1 MSNKKSGIS
10 RKSGAKNQKRKGKGG
25 KTGQVWAALILVSLC
40 VFAAVWLWSTLGQAP
55 SSAPSAPSAR
65 SGMQMPGAGPSADG
79 MGKVSGKDKASD
91 KGKASSKKQA
101 KGKGKVSGST
111 ASADKTS
118 ASKKKQAKDKD
129 KVSGKDKTSTKASGK
144 KASARGVYTLSGA
157 NAEEEFWP
165 EFDYDCTS
173 QILRHTGCVISY
185 NADYKVPNWVL
196 YELTFAETL
205 GNIDRGNFDFDTD
218 PDVPARQMAQ
228 LTDYRRSGYSRGHM
242 APAADLKWSV
252 TSMAQSFYLTN
263 VCPQDSKLNTGTW
276 KKLETKI
283 RDWAE
288 RDSAITVV
296 CGPILPRTAAE
307 KRAMT
312 TIGKG
317 QVLVP
322 EYFYKIVFAPFAPE
336 PKAIGFIM
344 PNHKCHTDLKR
355 YVVTVDSIE
364 ARTGI
369 DFFPVLPDDIEARVE
384 SQSDT
389 KFWFRAK

>member
-1 MSNKKSGIS
+1 MSNKKAGIS
-10 RKSGAKNQKRKGKGG
+10 RKSGAKSTKRKGKGG
-25 KTGQVWAALILVSLC
+25 KTGQLRAALILVSLC
-40 VFAAVWLWSTLGQAP
+40 VFAAVWLWSAFGTAPQGAP
-55 SSAPSAPSAR
+55 SVPKAH
-65 SGMQMPGAGPSADG
+65 SGMQMPGAGSSSAVG
-79 MGKVSGKDKASD
+79 
-91 KGKASSKKQA
+91 Q
-101 KGKGKVSGST
+101 GS
-111 ASADKTS
+111 
-118 ASKKKQAKDKD
+118 
-129 KVSGKDKTSTKASGK
+129 
-144 KASARGVYTLSGA
+144 SARGAYTLAGA
-157 NAEEEFWP
+157 NPEEEFWP

-205 GNIDRGNFDFDTD
+205 GNIDRGNFNFDTD

-228 LTDYRRSGYSRGHM
+228 LSDYKRSGYSRGHM

-252 TSMAQSFYLTN
+252 TSMAQSFYLSN

-276 KKLETKI
+276 KKLET
-283 RDWAE
+283 RVREWAE
-288 RDSAITVV
+288 RDSAITIV

-307 KRAMT
+307 KGAMT

-322 EYFYKIVFAPFAPE
+322 EYFYKIVFAPFAAE
-336 PKAIGFIM
+336 PQAIGFIM

-355 YVVTVDSIE
+355 FVVTVDSIE

-369 DFFPVLPDDIEARVE
+369 DFFPVLPDDVEARVE
-384 SQSDT
+384 SQVDT

>member
-1 MSNKKSGIS
+1 MSNKKAGIS
-10 RKSGAKNQKRKGKGG
+10 RKSGAKSTKRKGKGG
-25 KTGQVWAALILVSLC
+25 KIGQLWAALILVSLC
-40 VFAAVWLWSTLGQAP
+40 VFAAVWLWSAFGAGPQEAP
-55 SSAPSAPSAR
+55 SVPLAR
-65 SGMQMPGAGPSADG
+65 SGMQMPGAGSSSAG
-79 MGKVSGKDKASD
+79 GQGSSVKGKAQKGKDKAS
-91 KGKASSKKQA
+91 A
-101 KGKGKVSGST
+101 
-111 ASADKTS
+111 
-118 ASKKKQAKDKD
+118 
-129 KVSGKDKTSTKASGK
+129 KASGK
-144 KASARGVYTLSGA
+144 KAAKGKDKASKSKDKASGKNSAKGKDKTVSAKNNSGKKTSARGAYTLEGA
-157 NAEEEFWP
+157 NPEEEFWP

-228 LTDYRRSGYSRGHM
+228 LSDYKRSGYSRGHM

-252 TSMAQSFYLTN
+252 TSMAQSFYLSN

-276 KKLETKI
+276 KKLET
-283 RDWAE
+283 RVREWAE

-296 CGPILPRTAAE
+296 CGPILPRTAVE
-307 KRAMT
+307 KGAMT

-322 EYFYKIVFAPFAPE
+322 EYFYKIVFAPFAAE
-336 PKAIGFIM
+336 PQAIGFIM

-355 YVVTVDSIE
+355 FVVTVDSIE

-369 DFFPVLPDDIEARVE
+369 DFFPVLPDDVEARVE
-384 SQSDT
+384 SQVDT
-389 KFWFRAK
+389 KFWFGAK